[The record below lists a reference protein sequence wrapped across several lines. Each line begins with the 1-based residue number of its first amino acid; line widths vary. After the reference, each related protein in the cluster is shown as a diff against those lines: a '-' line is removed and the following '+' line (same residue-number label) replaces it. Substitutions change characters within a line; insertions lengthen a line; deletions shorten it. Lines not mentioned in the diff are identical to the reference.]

1 MTAGENISTVDVGR
15 DNIRTARKV
24 LARERLQIVSEDV
37 GGRKGRRIVFDTEKN
52 EVVIIKVDKIR
63 ARDWYPYES
72 DR

>member
-15 DNIRTARKV
+15 DNVRTARNV

-37 GGRKGRRIVFDTEKN
+37 GGRKGRKIVFDTEKN